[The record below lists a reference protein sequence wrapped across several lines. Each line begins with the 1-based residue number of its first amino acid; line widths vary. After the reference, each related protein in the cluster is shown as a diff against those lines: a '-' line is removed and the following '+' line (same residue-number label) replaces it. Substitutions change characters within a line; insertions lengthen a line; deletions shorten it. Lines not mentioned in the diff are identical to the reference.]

1 MYPNSLAFN
10 HDPLKTSDA
19 RCRLAAGAV
28 FIMAVIQVSAFCLLI
43 GVIPVLF
50 LALARDGKT
59 VMRRMVRVN
68 VFCLMLFVTM
78 PLGGESALK
87 AALYTLRVNAAA
99 LAYMFFVIPMN
110 MGVIASALLAL
121 KVPPKLA
128 ALLVLCYRYIFV
140 LYERVFVAILA
151 MRLRRPR
158 QGTLAAWRSYTAVF
172 SSALASAVLR
182 SEKVS
187 AAMRLRGFDGS
198 FPITTTFKWKAQDSL
213 LLAAVM
219 LLSVLLFFLDAG
231 PLWNK

>member
-1 MYPNSLAFN
+1 MYPNSLEFN
-10 HDPLKTSDA
+10 HDLLKNSDA

-28 FIMAVIQVSAFCLLI
+28 FIMAVIQVSAFYLLL
-43 GVIPVLF
+43 GVILVLF

-59 VMRRMVRVN
+59 VIRRMAHVN

-78 PLGGESALK
+78 PLGGESMGR

-121 KVPPKLA
+121 KAPPKLA

-140 LYERVFVAILA
+140 LYERVFVALLA

-198 FPITTTFKWKAQDSL
+198 FPVTTAFRWKAKDSL
-213 LLAAVM
+213 VLAAVT
-219 LLSVLLFFLDAG
+219 LISVLFIFLDAG
-231 PLWNK
+231 LLWNR